1 MPFLPH
7 IWTCVVAYK
16 ICRESQNMYN
26 GQVKPPTDGYMI
38 LLCDDGKCVTK
49 IHSKGGNTC
58 HPVPY
63 FGKLLDSLKTCNFYL
78 IFCPG
83 L

>member
-7 IWTCVVAYK
+7 ILTCVVAYK

-26 GQVKPPTDGYMI
+26 KQVKPPADSNVI

-49 IHSKGGNTC
+49 IYSKGDNTC

-63 FGKLLDSLKTCNFYL
+63 FGKLFDSLKTCHFDT
-78 IFCPG
+78 IF
-83 L
+83 

>member
-7 IWTCVVAYK
+7 NLFWIVAYK
-16 ICRESQNMYN
+16 FGYLSQSMYN
-26 GQVKPPTDGYMI
+26 KQVKPPADCYEI

-49 IHSKGGNTC
+49 IHSKGDNIC

-63 FGKLLDSLKTCNFYL
+63 FGKLFDSLKTCHFDT
-78 IFCPG
+78 IF
-83 L
+83 